1 MHKELLVLL
10 RKFDVF
16 ELDFIKS
23 NPKEN
28 NNITSYKKQPF
39 HLVADSGDL
48 RRQLGIV
55 IGQDGAGHHGA
66 GEAAGSSKGDL
77 GGDEDERNV
86 LLFAQQRQME
96 EIFQGIGV
104 GSHDNQVGDTSVESL
119 GGLVGTLLQQLVVQS
134 LLHEVK
140 DGDGQLGISEGE
152 GFGVD

>member
-1 MHKELLVLL
+1 
-10 RKFDVF
+10 
-16 ELDFIKS
+16 
-23 NPKEN
+23 
-28 NNITSYKKQPF
+28 
-39 HLVADSGDL
+39 
-48 RRQLGIV
+48 
-55 IGQDGAGHHGA
+55 
-66 GEAAGSSKGDL
+66 
-77 GGDEDERNV
+77 
-86 LLFAQQRQME
+86 ME